1 MRVLPQVKENVAQES
16 VVVSLAPGVT
26 IEQLEDMCGT
36 KKIVRTMPNTPAMVG
51 EGMTGVSY
59 NEEFS
64 LKKKKKKLRKF
75 SHHLG
80 K

>member
-1 MRVLPQVKENVAQES
+1 
-16 VVVSLAPGVT
+16 
-26 IEQLEDMCGT
+26 MCGT

-59 NEEFS
+59 NEEF
-64 LKKKKKKLRKF
+64 F
-75 SHHLG
+75 SQEEKEEIEKIFSSFG